1 MQFVLHVCVYVY
13 FYTVVEPGFQIR
25 GARSKESKI
34 NSKKILIDIYKK
46 INKQLYANV
55 IVIYNLNL
63 VCKKNL
69 GLRLKNAGEERKNC
83 YT

>member
-1 MQFVLHVCVYVY
+1 MCMCMCMFISTQWWSQDFRL
-13 FYTVVEPGFQIR
+13 R
-25 GARSKESKI
+25 GQDQKRVKLFI
-34 NSKKILIDIYKK
+34 KKKK
-46 INKQLYANV
+46 NKQLYANV

-69 GLRLKNAGEERKNC
+69 GLRLKNASEERKNC

>member
-1 MQFVLHVCVYVY
+1 MQFVLHVYVYVY
-13 FYTVVEPGFQIR
+13 FYTVVEPGFQVK

-34 NSKKILIDIYKK
+34 IYKK